1 MIFPYR
7 TKLDEE
13 CNIVF
18 IGHHIPSGKK
28 EVIDRIFKFWETE
41 LTYDPVTKNF
51 LETSCSCPD
60 CQINRAKGDD
70 GYICKHIMEDLNYLN
85 LIL

>member
-13 CNIVF
+13 CNIIF
-18 IGHHIPSGKK
+18 IGHHIPNGKK
-28 EVIDRIFKFWETE
+28 EVIDRVQNCWETE
-41 LTYDPVTKNF
+41 LTYDPITKSF
-51 LETSCSCPD
+51 LFTKCNCPD
-60 CQINRAKGDD
+60 CQITRSKGDED
-70 GYICKHIMEDLNYLN
+70 YICKHIMEDLNYLN